1 MIAAKDNQKT
11 REAILDAADSLMSRI
26 GFRKM
31 SMEDLAREARV
42 SRRTI
47 YLHFANKEDVG
58 LSSIGR
64 VVESAAL
71 YLELLVSDTR
81 SAAERVREMLQQRVL
96 IRVHAIS
103 NYFHGL
109 DELFEAVR
117 PAYLARR
124 EHYFQREAK
133 ALADVLRQGMARGEF
148 LSGDPANLARNL
160 LLATNAFLPYSLSV
174 RELGEP
180 EAIQTRLESM
190 IELLVRGLQVRN
202 SENL

>member
-1 MIAAKDNQKT
+1 
-11 REAILDAADSLMSRI
+11 MSRI

-31 SMEDLAREARV
+31 SMGDLSKEALV

-47 YLHFANKEDVG
+47 YLHFASKEDVG

-64 VVESAAL
+64 VVESAAR
-71 YLELLVSDTR
+71 YLESLTADSR
-81 SAAERVREMLQQRVL
+81 PAAERVREMLQQRVM
-96 IRVHAIS
+96 IRVNAVS
-103 NYFHGL
+103 KYYHGL

-124 EHYFQREAK
+124 EHFFQREAN
-133 ALADVLRQGMARGEF
+133 ALAEVLRQAMVNGEF
-148 LSGDPANLARNL
+148 LTDDPLVQARNL

-190 IELLVRGLQVRN
+190 TDLLVRGLLVRN
-202 SENL
+202 SETL